1 MKIVEVSVDCC
12 QRSCNFYVEFFCK
25 IVIIYYNNVY
35 RLFRG
40 VEVKVNVYYIV
51 GSVYE
56 FILISMVVCY

>member
-12 QRSCNFYVEFFCK
+12 QRSRNFYVEFFCE

>member
-12 QRSCNFYVEFFCK
+12 QRSRNFYVKFFCK

-35 RLFRG
+35 KLFCG

-51 GSVYE
+51 GSVY
-56 FILISMVVCY
+56 

>member
-12 QRSCNFYVEFFCK
+12 QRSRNFYVELFCK